1 MRRVAVTG
9 FGAVTPIGNNVADMW
24 RSVKEGVCGIA
35 PITHYDTTG
44 RKVTLAAEVKEF
56 HPEELIDKK
65 ELRRMEQIYPI
76 CSSGG
81 KGSDRGCGAFD
92 GAGRSK
98 ALRCR
103 CFQWNRRH

>member
-9 FGAVTPIGNNVADMW
+9 LGAVTPIGNNVADMW

-56 HPEELIDKK
+56 HPEEMIDK
-65 ELRRMEQIYPI
+65 
-76 CSSGG
+76 
-81 KGSDRGCGAFD
+81 
-92 GAGRSK
+92 RSC
-98 ALRCR
+98 AEWTDLPNLQ
-103 CFQWNRRH
+103 QWRQRKR